1 VRALEEIISVGSGDT
16 DDGSTRRPRTK
27 KPVAPGLVE
36 LSNRLS
42 DRFETR
48 VKVDLGKS
56 KGRITVEF
64 ASLDDLQRIVDIMDP
79 HNEVAVDR

>member
-1 VRALEEIISVGSGDT
+1 
-16 DDGSTRRPRTK
+16 
-27 KPVAPGLVE
+27 VAPGLVE

-64 ASLDDLQRIVDIMDP
+64 ASLDDLQRIVDMMDP
-79 HNEVAVDR
+79 SNEVSVDH

>member
-1 VRALEEIISVGSGDT
+1 
-16 DDGSTRRPRTK
+16 
-27 KPVAPGLVE
+27 VAPGLVE

-64 ASLDDLQRIVDIMDP
+64 ASLDDLQRIVDMMDP
-79 HNEVAVDR
+79 SNDVSVDR